1 MSTTMYR
8 VMNGQVTGYEVTE
21 QTNKGFK
28 TACGRTLFKFRP
40 YGGKKA
46 GIEQLHH
53 VEITVVDEEEA
64 NIIASCQRHK
74 ALKQAENHVKD
85 LISHDSEL
93 SSQIRIE
100 GARELISVAKA
111 SGWLTPEALEQLES
125 VTRCWGDAYENAE
138 RVSIKVVELYK

>member
-8 VMNGQVTGYEVTE
+8 VINGQVTGYEVTE
-21 QTNKGFK
+21 QTNKGYK

-40 YGGKKA
+40 YGGKNA

-53 VEITVVDEEEA
+53 VEITVADQEEA

-74 ALKQAENHVKD
+74 ELKQAEKHVKG
-85 LISHDSEL
+85 LISQDSEL
-93 SSQIRIE
+93 NSQMRLE
-100 GARELISVAKA
+100 GAMELISVAKA

-125 VTRCWGDAYENAE
+125 VTRCWSNAYENAE